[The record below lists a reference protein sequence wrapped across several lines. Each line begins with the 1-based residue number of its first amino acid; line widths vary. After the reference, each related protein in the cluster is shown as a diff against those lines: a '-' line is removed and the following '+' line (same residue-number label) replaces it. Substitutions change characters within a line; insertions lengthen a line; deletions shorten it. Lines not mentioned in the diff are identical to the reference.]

1 MALNVGDIQPIVSGV
16 GTIDAKLTALN
27 EKAAS
32 AVTDVQATQAVNQL
46 SQSIDGLGNGVD
58 LIAQKQEAISTEAN
72 NMGAFWQEKVAE
84 FINNQT
90 NLLQATRDV
99 ETGVMYVQD
108 SVDNGIENDNLNV
121 ELANMK
127 PEIAVNAGT
136 AQPGDLGASVNMP
149 TLVANG
155 YSLLF
160 NALTTMTASLLDALA
175 PLSQIAMLNNEA
187 LTVADQEHQLNQQKA
202 ASEEAKGGPN
212 VLSQYL
218 TQLAGPLNS
227 IASGLMLMSLSVVA
241 LSLIP
246 GLAAN
251 AFVGVV
257 AFAGLMIMTFAALY
271 EIVDVWNMYGG
282 TFDPAAE
289 GQPGSIMFI
298 VKSFAITVGLM
309 LGTFLLTM
317 ITINILKANID
328 LIFGGLIVTAGI
340 MFGSMW
346 LLNLLAKQ
354 NEGEFK
360 ENAAFPSLIKDFA
373 MLVGIV
379 TGVML
384 ICAFAWPYILQGS
397 LVAVAILGLA
407 ALMLWG
413 LSTLMKETME
423 KLNADQLNAFKN
435 ILITVTVLIGVIA
448 ILAIVLGFIPQPV
461 LIQGMIAVGL
471 IILLIDSMFLAL
483 GHLMNKLQDVPAEQL
498 NTLMG
503 ILITLTV
510 LVAIMGGLVY
520 ILGSMP
526 LADLVQGMVAVALL
540 IAIPIIAMELL
551 SNIDIDEKVF
561 ITLIE
566 IGIMVLLIGV
576 VAAIVATVFSM
587 VPGGANA
594 VLISSIS
601 ILITAAAF
609 VALAYAAPMLATAA
623 TTLMSPG
630 PFFGMPNFVGAL
642 IGLGLVSV
650 LAIAI
655 AGVALVITYIF
666 LAVPGGPQAVMQSA
680 IGLFFTALAFAVIA
694 PMSVLLA
701 AMFIPL
707 FFCVALSIGSLGLLV
722 VFARAIA
729 WAATEL
735 STFTVDP
742 AMLDPAKEA
751 MITFGKMV
759 QDLTP
764 IVRQL
769 AIIMI
774 PFTLFMY
781 VVARTTLV
789 SVVSLAMFDFAL
801 WLIAALKVPTDQF
814 KETINGMKDCLITMQ
829 GMTDA
834 LRNYVGLPIW
844 RWWGVLWDLDY
855 MAAAARRLSRIGAAG
870 DASNIEALANSLE
883 KLSNTANGLSE
894 VAQAMRDVASA
905 ASELNNIR
913 DINIAHSVQTLA
925 GVNVNGLLSL
935 KELIAPPTK
944 KEDPAMKQMQKS
956 LDSIENVLER
966 LLGALS
972 QGNAIAEDTNS
983 HMYRSANNSSAAVAT
998 S

>member
-27 EKAAS
+27 EKAAG

-46 SQSIDGLGNGVD
+46 SQSLDGLGNGMD

-90 NLLQATRDV
+90 SLLQATRDV

-108 SVDNGIENDNLNV
+108 SVDHGIENDNLNV
-121 ELANMK
+121 ELSNMK

-257 AFAGLMIMTFAALY
+257 AFASLMIMTFAALY

-298 VKSFAITVGLM
+298 TRSFATTVGLM

-346 LLNLLAKQ
+346 LLNLLARQ

-384 ICAFAWPYILQGS
+384 LCAFAWPYMLRGS
-397 LVAVAILGLA
+397 LVAVAIIGLA

-413 LSTLMKETME
+413 LSTLMKKTME
-423 KLNADQLNAFKN
+423 KINAEQLNAFKN
-435 ILITVTVLIGVIA
+435 ILITVTVLIGVIG
-448 ILAIVLGFIPQPV
+448 ILAIVLGYIPQPV
-461 LIQGMIAVGL
+461 IIQGMTAVTILLALVDLMFLSLGFLLTKVKDVPESELQTLMGILITMTVLIAIMGVIVYVLGNMDTGMLIQGMIAV
-471 IILLIDSMFLAL
+471 
-483 GHLMNKLQDVPAEQL
+483 
-498 NTLMG
+498 T
-503 ILITLTV
+503 
-510 LVAIMGGLVY
+510 
-520 ILGSMP
+520 
-526 LADLVQGMVAVALL
+526 LL
-540 IAIPIIAMELL
+540 IAIPILALFLL
-551 SNIDIDEKVF
+551 SKLDMSSMVQGMIALALCAVF
-561 ITLIE
+561 MLA
-566 IGIMVLLIGV
+566 LGV
-576 VAAIVATVFSM
+576 VAAIVTFLIPDPVGTMLACVATI
-587 VPGGANA
+587 A
-594 VLISSIS
+594 
-601 ILITAAAF
+601 
-609 VALAYAAPMLATAA
+609 VALSLILVGLCAVPFAVAAPYIAAGLPLA
-623 TTLMSPG
+623 L
-630 PFFGMPNFVGAL
+630 
-642 IGLGLVSV
+642 LGLAAVSV
-650 LAIAI
+650 FAFAV
-655 AGVALVITYIF
+655 AGVAAGITAVF
-666 LAVPGGPQAVMQSA
+666 NRVPGGPAAVLMSCQALLTMCTAIMLMLALIPILAAMSWPLTFVIFGRGMLPAALSGLWAVNKFAQSVAYYAGQLATVRVDPEMLKPALTA
-680 IGLFFTALAFAVIA
+680 IIQFTMAVFSMI
-694 PMSVLLA
+694 PILLLA
-701 AMFIPL
+701 APIILLWSYLVGAVAFGTTRALGALFTFNWAVRFI
-707 FFCVALSIGSLGLLV
+707 
-722 VFARAIA
+722 
-729 WAATEL
+729 T
-735 STFTVDP
+735 
-742 AMLDPAKEA
+742 AMQ
-751 MITFGKMV
+751 F
-759 QDLTP
+759 P
-764 IVRQL
+764 IE
-769 AIIMI
+769 
-774 PFTLFMY
+774 
-781 VVARTTLV
+781 
-789 SVVSLAMFDFAL
+789 
-801 WLIAALKVPTDQF
+801 QF
-814 KETINGMKDCLITMQ
+814 KSTCEGLKQCIITMNGM
-829 GMTDA
+829 GDA
-834 LRNYVGLPIW
+834 LRKYVGVPIW
-844 RWWGVLWDLDY
+844 RWWGLLWDLNY
-855 MAAAARRLSRIGAAG
+855 MAEAMRRLNRIGAAG

-925 GVNVNGLLSL
+925 GVNVSGLLSL

-983 HMYRSANNSSAAVAT
+983 HMYRAANNDSAAVAT